1 MAERSIIDQLD
12 DAVSALLAKPP
23 VDWSVD
29 DPTVASLVVVAEEL
43 RGLPREDFRAQLH
56 SEFATSSSTEFTITE
71 IPKPQPVFSVYLAV
85 DNAAAAIEFY
95 REAFGAQE
103 LMRLKHGDKIGHAQL
118 RIGTMLVM
126 LADEYPEYGVLSP
139 KTLGGSPVRL
149 HLGVENVDRF
159 VEHAVEAGA
168 SLTHPITDQFYGARS
183 GQVTDPFGYTWIVAT
198 HKEDV
203 PVEEMQRRLDEM
215 TQAQTK
221 KEDPHKHGRPEGF
234 HSVTPYITVQ
244 QPAEVIDFLTKAFGA
259 EEKFRTTGSAG
270 GMHAEVRIGDSMV
283 MIGGAPHIPAMPTA
297 IHLYIS
303 DVDDAY
309 RRALE
314 AGATSLMEPA
324 DQPYGERSGGV
335 EDLGGNR
342 WYIATPFVPLT
353 TIAKDLRTVTVYFH
367 PIGAQG
373 FIDFVTNAFGATEL
387 MRHAENDMIMHAKV
401 QIGDS
406 VIELGEAR
414 YPSQPLPTAI
424 YLYVDDVD
432 AMYEQAVK
440 AGGVSMQPPTD
451 QDYGDRNAWVKDPFD
466 NVWYIAAPK
475 ASA

>member
-23 VDWSVD
+23 VDWSID
-29 DPTVASLVVVAEEL
+29 DPTVASLVAVAEEL
-43 RGLPREDFRAQLH
+43 RGLPREDFRVQLR
-56 SEFATSSSTEFTITE
+56 SEFQTSSKTEFKME
-71 IPKPQPVFSVYLAV
+71 VIPKEQPVFAPYITV
-85 DNAAAAIEFY
+85 DDAAAAIEFY
-95 REAFGAQE
+95 KAAFGATE
-103 LMRLKHGDKIGHAQL
+103 LMRLAEPSGKIGHAEV
-118 RIGTMLVM
+118 RIGSTVFM
-126 LADEYPEYGVLSP
+126 LADEYPDYKAFGP
-139 KTLGGSPVRL
+139 KTLGGSPVKM
-149 HLGVENVDRF
+149 HLYVENADQFVDR
-159 VEHAVEAGA
+159 AVQAGA
-168 SLTHPITDQFYGARS
+168 TILRPVADQFYGDRA
-183 GQVTDPFGYTWIVAT
+183 GQIVDPFGFTWIVAM

-203 PVEEMQRRLDEM
+203 SAEEMERRMNNEIEGDR
-215 TQAQTK
+215 K
-221 KEDPHKHGRPEGF
+221 KEESHKHGPPEGF

-244 QPAEVIDFLTKAFGA
+244 QPAELIDFLTTAFGA

-297 IHLYIS
+297 VHLYIPN
-303 DVDDAY
+303 VDEAY
-309 RRALE
+309 QRAIE

-353 TIAKDLRTVTVYFH
+353 DIAKDLRTVTVYFH
-367 PIGAQG
+367 PIGAQR

-414 YPSQPLPTAI
+414 TPTQPLPTAI

-432 AMYEQAVK
+432 AIYERALK
-440 AGGVSMQPPTD
+440 AGGVSMLAPTD

-475 ASA
+475 A

>member
-29 DPTVASLVVVAEEL
+29 DPTVASLVAVADEL
-43 RGLPREDFRAQLH
+43 RGLPREDFRAQLR
-56 SEFATSSSTEFTITE
+56 SEFPTSSNEFSDA
-71 IPKPQPVFSVYLAV
+71 PVSQAQPVFSVYLAV
-85 DNAAAAIEFY
+85 DNAKAAIEFY
-95 REAFGAQE
+95 KQAFGATE
-103 LMRLKHGDKIGHAQL
+103 LMRLNHGDKIGHAQL

-149 HLGVENVDRF
+149 HLDVVDVDSF
-159 VEHAVEAGA
+159 VEHAVAVGA
-168 SLTHPITDQFYGARS
+168 KLTHAITDQFYGARS

-203 PVEEMQRRLDEM
+203 STEEMQRRLDKMSQPRPQEEE
-215 TQAQTK
+215 Q
-221 KEDPHKHGRPEGF
+221 HKHGRPEGF

-244 QPAEVIDFLTKAFGA
+244 QPGELIDFLTTAFGA

-297 IHLYIS
+297 IHLYIP
-303 DVDDAY
+303 DVDAAY
-309 RRALE
+309 QRAVD
-314 AGATSLMEPA
+314 AGAKSLMEPT
-324 DQPYGERSGGV
+324 DQPYGERGAGV

-353 TIAKDLRTVTVYFH
+353 DIAKDLRTVTVYFH

-373 FIDFVTNAFGATEL
+373 FIDFLTNAFGATEL

-401 QIGDS
+401 QVGDS

-414 YPSQPLPTAI
+414 TPDQPLPTAI

-432 AMYEQAVK
+432 MMYERAVN
-440 AGGVSMQPPTD
+440 AGGTSMQPPTN

-466 NVWYIAAPK
+466 NVWYIASPVRTA
-475 ASA
+475 